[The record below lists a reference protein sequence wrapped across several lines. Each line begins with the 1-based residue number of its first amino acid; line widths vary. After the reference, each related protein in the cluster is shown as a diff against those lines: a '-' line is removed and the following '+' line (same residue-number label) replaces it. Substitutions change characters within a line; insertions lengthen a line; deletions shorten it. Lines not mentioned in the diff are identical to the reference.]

1 MDLTDLLKEK
11 FLVWISKNKASFL
24 LVVLL
29 LGNVYQYIDRNT
41 AEKDYNDQV
50 RKLNDKIQEI
60 GKESVDYE
68 RVRSEKLEFLLSN
81 LAKYQ
86 DDGST
91 KVLTKT
97 PSGR

>member
-11 FLVWISKNKASFL
+11 FLVWVSKNKASFL

-41 AEKDYNDQV
+41 ADKNSTEAIK
-50 RKLNDKIQEI
+50 KLNDRIQEI
-60 GKESVDYE
+60 STESMNYE
-68 RVRSEKLEFLLSN
+68 RIRSEKLEFLLSN

-86 DDGST
+86 DNGVVPT
-91 KVLTKT
+91 NKT
-97 PSGR
+97 SSHR

>member
-11 FLVWISKNKASFL
+11 FLVWISRNKASFL

-29 LGNVYQYIDRNT
+29 LGNVYQYIDRNNLDKDNSE
-41 AEKDYNDQV
+41 EK

-60 GKESVDYE
+60 TKESVEYE

-86 DDGST
+86 DDGYAPTIKAHSH
-91 KVLTKT
+91 
-97 PSGR
+97 R

>member
-29 LGNVYQYIDRNT
+29 LGNAYQYIDRSTTDRDNIE
-41 AEKDYNDQV
+41 AVK
-50 RKLNDKIQEI
+50 KLNDRIQDI
-60 GKESVDYE
+60 NKESMNYE

-91 KVLTKT
+91 RVPTKT
-97 PSGR
+97 PSNR

>member
-11 FLVWISKNKASFL
+11 FLIWVSKNKASFL

-29 LGNVYQYIDRNT
+29 LGNVYQYLDGNAI
-41 AEKDYNDQV
+41 EKDYDGEV

-60 GKESVDYE
+60 GKESVEYE

-86 DDGST
+86 DDGS
-91 KVLTKT
+91 KQKP
-97 PSGR
+97 PSNR

>member
-29 LGNVYQYIDRNT
+29 LGNAYQYIDRNS
-41 AEKDYNDQV
+41 AEKDYNEQV

-68 RVRSEKLEFLLSN
+68 RIRSEKLEFLLSN
-81 LAKYQ
+81 LNKYQ
-86 DDGST
+86 DDEP
-91 KVLTKT
+91 KQKT
-97 PSGR
+97 PSNR

>member
-11 FLVWISKNKASFL
+11 FLVWISKNKASFM

-29 LGNVYQYIDRNT
+29 LGNAYQYMDRKKLEDDTNE
-41 AEKDYNDQV
+41 EKK
-50 RKLNDKIQEI
+50 KLNEQIQQI
-60 GKESVDYE
+60 TKESVEYE

-86 DDGST
+86 DDGPP
-91 KVLTKT
+91 KT
-97 PSGR
+97 QNHR

>member
-11 FLVWISKNKASFL
+11 FLIWVSKNKATFL

-29 LGNVYQYIDRNT
+29 LGNVYQYMDRKSLETTDN
-41 AEKDYNDQV
+41 EER
-50 RKLNDKIQEI
+50 RKLNDQIQQI
-60 GKESVDYE
+60 TKESVEYE

-86 DDGST
+86 DNGDQQKRT
-91 KVLTKT
+91 KDN
-97 PSGR
+97 R

>member
-11 FLVWISKNKASFL
+11 FLVWVSKNKATFL

-29 LGNVYQYIDRNT
+29 LGNAYQYIDRK
-41 AEKDYNDQV
+41 ALEKDTSEEIK
-50 RKLNDKIQEI
+50 KLNDKIQEI
-60 GKESVDYE
+60 NNESVEYE

-86 DDGST
+86 NNAVDT
-91 KVLTKT
+91 QNK
-97 PSGR
+97 PSNSR